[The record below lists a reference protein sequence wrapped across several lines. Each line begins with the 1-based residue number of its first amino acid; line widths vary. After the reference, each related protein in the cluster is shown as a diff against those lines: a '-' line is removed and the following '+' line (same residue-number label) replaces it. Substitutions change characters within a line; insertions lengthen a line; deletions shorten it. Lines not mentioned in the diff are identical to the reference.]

1 MKYKVYILIVWVTMV
16 SCVKH
21 FYKEPKIVN
30 DNSLQEI
37 KKNRIALVGFLP
49 FEETGGNRVRIASLD
64 YKNSLKKYVK
74 IGTPIEQITENG
86 IDLSVPAENVNRF
99 ASLYLEEVKKTG
111 LDEINKVLLIK
122 ESTNGNKQGFLRK
135 RDVDFYVV
143 AILGPPFA
151 RPSVSGYFLSLLTYV
166 PFLLS
171 LGTVPNW
178 GIMENK
184 STFLIFDSKL
194 ELLQKKEYDSSYH
207 YLISWFVPKEGN
219 RAFDDNSRAIEPYL
233 ADISEFETEFLA
245 DIQMRKGSD

>member
-1 MKYKVYILIVWVTMV
+1 MKFKISILMVWLFTL
-16 SCVKH
+16 SCVKS
-21 FYKEPKIVN
+21 FYKEPKIIK
-30 DNSLQEI
+30 DNSVLEI

-49 FEETGGNRVRIASLD
+49 FKETGGRSIRVASLD
-64 YKNSLKKYVK
+64 YENSLKKYVK

-99 ASLYLEEVKKTG
+99 VNLYIGEVKKTG

-122 ESTNGNKQGFLRK
+122 ESTKGKIGFLRK

-151 RPSVSGYFLSLLTYV
+151 RPSISGYALSLLTYF

-194 ELLQKKEYDSSYH
+194 ELLKRKEYDSSYH

-219 RAFDDNSRAIEPYL
+219 RTYDDDSRAMEPYL
-233 ADISEFETEFLA
+233 ADISEFEMEFLA
-245 DIQMRKGSD
+245 DIQTLKGSD